1 MSMGKFTKQD
11 FKKITSRFPNK
22 PLSEQIKIQ
31 KDVAYLKEDYSTYK
45 FFKNL
50 DGKLKHL
57 VKVDDDYAFIID
69 SLIEELD
76 AIKVYQ
82 HREMYA
88 QEEKL
93 KDLMQHNKEEE
104 IQHQQLL
111 ITKLQKLDPVFE
123 KYVLKYLLKAADIEQ
138 VQTSLVFNQE
148 EKEEEDLVE
157 D

>member
-1 MSMGKFTKQD
+1 
-11 FKKITSRFPNK
+11 
-22 PLSEQIKIQ
+22 
-31 KDVAYLKEDYSTYK
+31 
-45 FFKNL
+45 
-50 DGKLKHL
+50 
-57 VKVDDDYAFIID
+57 
-69 SLIEELD
+69 
-76 AIKVYQ
+76 
-82 HREMYA
+82 MYA